1 MLLNIIKQLLSWLF
15 NKQQKLESQITQE
28 YDAMTK
34 EMRSMLS
41 EVYEKYA
48 VNGELTYSEMSK
60 YSRLDGLIKKIDKM
74 TGERFKAIYETMY
87 GSLSDTFEEHFIRMA
102 HGIEQTAN
110 QKVGYTPI
118 KKDTIRK
125 MILNP
130 IDGLTL
136 SDRLEKRRANVIFDI
151 KQEMVQGLSNGETYD
166 KVAKRLVSIF
176 DGDKKKSYR
185 VARTEMHRVSEQAKF
200 SAALKA
206 HENGVKMLKTWK
218 SAHDYHVRDTTEASH
233 VDLDG
238 TTIPI
243 DQNFKQGNGNGLCPG
258 SMGSPDHDIF
268 CRCIL
273 IYSLEKYLYVAE
285 PLNDKEKRAINQY
298 ISSDA
303 YKINEKLREGIPL
316 DGNDKELIRNLDKA
330 LEKLPNYMG
339 DVNRSLFFHD
349 AESMYTFLDDYKIG
363 STIKYKSYTSTS
375 KDVYDEDDDVRII
388 IKNSKSGKDLK
399 GYNDKEVEVLYH
411 RNAEFIVRKRYIEDD
426 NIFIVME
433 EK

>member
-1 MLLNIIKQLLSWLF
+1 MLLLIIKQLLSWLF

-41 EVYEKYA
+41 EVYENYA

-74 TGERFKAIYETMY
+74 TGESFKEIYEAMY
-87 GSLSDTFEEHFIRMA
+87 GSLSDTFEEHFNRMA
-102 HGIEQTAN
+102 QGIEQAAN

-218 SAHDYHVRDTTEASH
+218 SAHDYRVRDTTEASH

-243 DQNFKQGNGNGLCPG
+243 DQNFQQGNGNGLCPG

-273 IYSLEKYLYVAE
+273 IFQVDQTDFTQKSETKSEEERKKKKEAKIKSDIKNGKYNLTFNKENYEKHVLNHKRYKEYVEKNIAKGKQKPSYLLITYEEAQGLIDE
-285 PLNDKEKRAINQY
+285 YAGTGKMKFRKNGEWDK
-298 ISSDA
+298 
-303 YKINEKLREGIPL
+303 
-316 DGNDKELIRNLDKA
+316 KELITVDKIIGVHIHQ
-330 LEKLPNYMG
+330 ETGKETPTK
-339 DVNRSLFFHD
+339 S
-349 AESMYTFLDDYKIG
+349 FLIHYGKATHIIPTLTDKDD
-363 STIKYKSYTSTS
+363 
-375 KDVYDEDDDVRII
+375 
-388 IKNSKSGKDLK
+388 
-399 GYNDKEVEVLYH
+399 
-411 RNAEFIVRKRYIEDD
+411 
-426 NIFIVME
+426 
-433 EK
+433 